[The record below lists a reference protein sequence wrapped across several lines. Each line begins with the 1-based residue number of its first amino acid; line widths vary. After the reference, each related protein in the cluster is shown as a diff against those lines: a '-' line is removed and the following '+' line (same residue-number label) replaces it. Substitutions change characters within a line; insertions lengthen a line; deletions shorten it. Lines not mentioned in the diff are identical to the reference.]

1 MIDSCL
7 LALTL
12 AVLGGAIG
20 SLKAFWQF
28 VPLPAGFGEELDPI
42 DLGQKVAAVR
52 VMAMTFFDSTSNG
65 NLSQFHQ

>member
-12 AVLGGAIG
+12 VVLGGEII

-28 VPLPAGFGEELDPI
+28 VPLRTGFGEELDPI
-42 DLGQKVAAVR
+42 DLGQEVAAVR
-52 VMAMTFFDSTSNG
+52 VMVMTFFGST
-65 NLSQFHQ
+65 